1 MANKELKEN
10 ILGWLQLDNDI
21 KSLQKQIKEKRKEK
35 KESTQELVS
44 IMRDNEIDCFD
55 LDSTGGKLI
64 YTQQK
69 VKQSLSKKYLLSCLT
84 KYYENDSDQ
93 AKKMSEFILNSSEEK
108 IKENIKRKVK
118 K

>member
-1 MANKELKEN
+1 MDKEQLIGN
-10 ILGWLQLDNDI
+10 IKHWIVLDEEI
-21 KSLQKQIKEKRKEK
+21 KSLQKQIKEQRKEK

-93 AKKMSEFILNSSEEK
+93 AKKMSEFILNGREEK

>member
-1 MANKELKEN
+1 MDKEKLIGN
-10 ILGWLQLDNDI
+10 IKHWIELDEEI
-21 KSLQKQIKEKRKEK
+21 KVLQKQIKEKRKEK

-84 KYYENDSDQ
+84 KYYENDTEQ
-93 AKKMSEFILNSSEEK
+93 AKKMSEFILNGREEK